1 MTVSSSI
8 ADGLELRHIY
18 WVKGQTPKGS
28 SYNNRVSD
36 PPTSGW
42 SHAIVIMGEKRGTI
56 FCPFAF
62 ESFSLKMDAAEIAQS
77 KPSEVTPERIEWFKK
92 HLLARWNEYQ
102 TLGLLKDYDT
112 AALIMK
118 RLGLEPPA
126 DLLKGGEEDT
136 RTRGGKE
143 VSTKLLKPVKRNG
156 KRGRFLQYFLDNDGS
171 RSVRE
176 VMAEMEMTRSNALSY
191 LFTLNK
197 DHGIGYHL
205 IGDTATLELP
215 EGDLFDD
222 GL

>member
-1 MTVSSSI
+1 MTVSCLI
-8 ADGLELRHIY
+8 ADGLELRRIY

-28 SYNNRVSD
+28 SYNNQVSD

-42 SHAIVIMGEKRGTI
+42 ARALVITGEKRGII
-56 FCPFAF
+56 FCPFSF
-62 ESFSLKMDAAEIAQS
+62 ESFSLKMEAAEIAQS
-77 KPSEVTPERIEWFKK
+77 EPDEVTPERIEWFKK
-92 HLLARWNEYQ
+92 HLPARWNEYQ
-102 TLGLLKDYDT
+102 TLGFLKDYDT
-112 AALIMK
+112 AALVMK

-143 VSTKLLKPVKRNG
+143 VANELLKPVKRKG

-191 LFTLNK
+191 LYTLNK

-205 IGDTATLELP
+205 IGDMATLELP

-222 GL
+222 SV